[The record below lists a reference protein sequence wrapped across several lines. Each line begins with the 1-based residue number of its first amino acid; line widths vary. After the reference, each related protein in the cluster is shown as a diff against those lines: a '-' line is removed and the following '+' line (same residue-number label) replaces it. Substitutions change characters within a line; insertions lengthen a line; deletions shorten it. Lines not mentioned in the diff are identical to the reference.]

1 MIVCYVMQ
9 QWTEGI
15 VIFIVVII
23 NPIIGFVQE
32 YKADKASEAYP
43 KFVCIHDV
51 DTALGDRSNMLFS
64 STYVAKGTGTAICV
78 ETGVR
83 TEIGKISSMV
93 ANVKQEKTPLTRQ
106 MTQFGHN
113 LVIITL
119 VLIVVAF
126 LCVKFVH
133 YQEISWGGAFLYR
146 ASIGVAVVPEGLH
159 AIVSLTLAIGM
170 QRMVKQKA
178 LIRSMPAVETT
189 GAVSVICSH
198 KTGTLTTNQMT
209 ARSILTFPQKFQVSG
224 TGYDPVDGE
233 VIPVETAITLNDPVP
248 DPNDAYTLTI
258 QSGTEAGKKLL
269 EQQMQFEQWK
279 KDNAEYMPLQGFDV
293 NAKPDVV
300 NNPRKSLDPRLQKT
314 SVLTS
319 QLLRCGVL
327 CNDSVIVRNQE
338 DRLAVQGD
346 TTEGSLF
353 PLPVKIG
360 MNTNEA
366 TRKNKRMH
374 VIPFESD
381 YGFMATANDCPVTDY
396 SSTEEKASGDKTNHM
411 IFLKG
416 APEKVF
422 NLCKFQANV
431 NDEGEVV
438 VEEMDKQFWL
448 DETEKI
454 AAVGLRTLGLAHRY
468 IPKDRFG
475 EQIVET
481 EKCRH
486 DEIDGEK
493 TVAAEEPKLK
503 KGAPLNFEDITEDF
517 IMLGVVGIFDP
528 PRKESKRAI
537 RKCRRARIKVVMIT
551 GDHAKTAGA
560 IGALLGLNPT
570 TGKTSVDLKEMSD
583 ETLKEICETTEIYAR
598 ATPADKLRI
607 VQALQS
613 NGHIVAMTGD
623 GVNDAPAL
631 KQAHAGIA
639 MGINGTEVAKEASK
653 LVLLDDNFATIVKA
667 VEEGRKVYD
676 SLKRS
681 ITYILPTNMAEGMS
695 LFIAAFISWVPP
707 ITPFQILWINSITS
721 VALSSLIPFQRGEH
735 NVLNRHPRDTKK
747 MLLTSTILIRTVYIG
762 LFITFLLNSVYLK
775 DSSVTPRVF
784 RDVGVPSLVSIV
796 IPIGLQFILTYIPG
810 LNTVFGMGPMNWWQ
824 WFICLGAAIVIFIL
838 AEIEKAIRRC
848 AHKQSAKRKALKL
861 GQRWTALDN

>member
-1 MIVCYVMQ
+1 
-9 QWTEGI
+9 
-15 VIFIVVII
+15 
-23 NPIIGFVQE
+23 
-32 YKADKASEAYP
+32 
-43 KFVCIHDV
+43 
-51 DTALGDRSNMLFS
+51 
-64 STYVAKGTGTAICV
+64 
-78 ETGVR
+78 
-83 TEIGKISSMV
+83 
-93 ANVKQEKTPLTRQ
+93 
-106 MTQFGHN
+106 
-113 LVIITL
+113 
-119 VLIVVAF
+119 
-126 LCVKFVH
+126 
-133 YQEISWGGAFLYR
+133 
-146 ASIGVAVVPEGLH
+146 
-159 AIVSLTLAIGM
+159 M

-209 ARSILTFPQKFQVSG
+209 AGSILTFPQKFQVSG
-224 TGYDPVDGE
+224 TGYDPVDG
-233 VIPVETAITLNDPVP
+233 
-248 DPNDAYTLTI
+248 YTVTI
-258 QSGTEAGKKLL
+258 QSGTEAGKKLHK
-269 EQQMQFEQWK
+269 QQMQFEQWK

-319 QLLRCGVL
+319 QLLRCAVL
-327 CNDSVIVRNQE
+327 CNDSVIVHNQE

-346 TTEGSLF
+346 STEGSLF
-353 PLPVKIG
+353 PLAVRIG

-396 SSTEEKASGDKTNHM
+396 SSVEEKASGDKTNHM

-438 VEEMDKQFWL
+438 VEEMNKQFWL
-448 DETEKI
+448 DE
-454 AAVGLRTLGLAHRY
+454 R
-468 IPKDRFG
+468 

-481 EKCRH
+481 EKRRH

-503 KGAPLNFEDITEDF
+503 KGEPLNFEDITKDF

-537 RKCRRARIKVVMIT
+537 RNYRRARIKVVMIT

-570 TGKTSVDLKEMSD
+570 TVKTSIDLKEMSD

-707 ITPFQILWINSITS
+707 ITPLQILWINSITS

-735 NVLNRHPRDTKK
+735 NVLNRPPRDTKK

-762 LFITFLLNSVYLK
+762 LFITSMIIVYFYLMTEEPDPLDPETRRHSAMAVNTIVLCEIAFLLNSVYLK

-796 IPIGLQFILTYIPG
+796 IPIGLQFILTYILG
-810 LNTVFGMGPMNWWQ
+810 LNTVFGMCPMNWWQ

-838 AEIEKAIRRC
+838 AEIEKTIRRC
-848 AHKQSAKRKALKL
+848 AHK
-861 GQRWTALDN
+861 